1 MSIEQSLFPT
11 PTSQR
16 ARGSGPAL
24 LGVAA
29 NGRTAGPSALQGLDG
44 DDRAR
49 VKIHEPPP
57 SPAHHHCN
65 LREAAGVGRIQ
76 PEVAATPGP
85 ESWGRMHTPLPR
97 VSVFQLPWP
106 PSLSYSPDKGD
117 PP

>member
-16 ARGSGPAL
+16 ARGSDPAR
-24 LGVAA
+24 LGVAT
-29 NGRTAGPSALQGLDG
+29 NGRPAGPSAVQGLDG

-85 ESWGRMHTPLPR
+85 ESWGRMHTPVP
-97 VSVFQLPWP
+97 
-106 PSLSYSPDKGD
+106 
-117 PP
+117 